1 MPRLLIF
8 GRGADS
14 RVLELSGDRPI
25 SIGRAKSN
33 EIVLDDPSVSRL
45 HAVLRANPDGTWEII
60 DRDSSNTMKVNGTA
74 KKEAV
79 LRAND
84 EISIGECRLCFEDS
98 TARKVTAYGGT
109 ELPRSVT
116 QALNRS
122 SYSGY
127 AGSSLAVE
135 SVAGIAAGG
144 MPRASDEGQ
153 GAKGKQREQVLLAL
167 LERVNRSLAET
178 STVEDVIQKVLSL
191 VLEIEGAERV
201 YAMLLDESCIGTDFR
216 KSGYRFQPAAIRYRR
231 LPGDKSKRA
240 PELVISQSIIQQVMQ
255 AGLPRLVADATV
267 DPRLASSQSIVRE
280 GIMSAMCAPLGI
292 GDRLRGLLYVD
303 NLSQRGMFTVDD
315 LNVFSVIAVQAGLAV
330 DRVRA
335 EVTKVV

>member
-8 GRGADS
+8 GGGSDS
-14 RVLELSGDRPI
+14 RVLELLGDRPI

-45 HAVLRANPDGTWEII
+45 HAVVRANLDGTWEII
-60 DRDSSNTMKVNGTA
+60 DRDSSNVMKVNGTA

-84 EISIGECRLCFEDS
+84 EISIGECRLRFEDS
-98 TARKVTAYGGT
+98 SARKVTAYGGT
-109 ELPRSVT
+109 ELPHSVT

-127 AGSSLAVE
+127 ASPTLAVE
-135 SVAGIAAGG
+135 SVAGIAASG
-144 MPRASDEGQ
+144 MPPGLDGGERAKSR
-153 GAKGKQREQVLLAL
+153 QREQVLLTL
-167 LERVNRSLAET
+167 LERVNRSLSET
-178 STVEDVIQKVLSL
+178 RTVEEVIRKALSL
-191 VLEIEGAERV
+191 VLEIDGAERG
-201 YAMLLDESCIGTDFR
+201 YAMLLEESCIGANFR
-216 KSGYRFQPAAIRYRR
+216 KGNYRFQPATIRYRR
-231 LPGDKSKRA
+231 PPGEKSKRA

-280 GIMSAMCAPLGI
+280 GIMSAMCVPLGI

-330 DRVRA
+330 DRVRG
-335 EVTKVV
+335 EVTKAV